1 MKFFTQK
8 TFAVAVAV
16 AAGVIAADAAKGDPR
31 DFDLTKLRYR
41 VEPASVFNDKRSKSI
56 ENAGRILSGNQTDRM
71 MRAAASDTPEPVMT
85 LRAANNLGDID
96 GPDGKRW
103 YYTASFVN
111 KEIPPHDNVAF
122 TDYILQEYSF
132 DIYDNDMKYVGTIK
146 DKMDYREDEVRVPMC
161 ELTPVAT
168 RNFFNTDDKLEF
180 IIGLSVNA
188 APGFNNYRSVVYSL
202 GGAKDSE
209 GYDIPVYEI
218 DKLVGDVAEGQ
229 PVNGKDNF
237 YLTFMSDTGS
247 YADDDSF
254 WDYLCAQKAR
264 FEIYGRA
271 LSSDGPRRLL
281 DVTIPLIQLQGD
293 QENHPSIIS
302 MNHNGN
308 TYFAMGH
315 YEQPF
320 YNRYDNPLTEDMSQ
334 REDNNL
340 IIDLYKASG
349 DEIVLSSSSKI
360 PVVRDPMNDADG
372 NPTSLFSYYCV
383 GGLRYREDFLFDA
396 PDAAP
401 DKPWFIVTRSN
412 YQISTDSNI
421 NSYFT
426 YTHEGERRS
435 TLYEYAAATI
445 AMGDIDGFE
454 PQQMFMGSGQWGYE
468 FSFVDIYSG
477 KTAATIECEYSY
489 DPDSDAET
497 LTANIGRTP
506 AGKSYKYVCEMRY
519 PLVDD
524 DENNIMRF
532 IWINA
537 DGSYDHIDN
546 VNMGKGVVY
555 AQSYVSTAA
564 LAPHAY
570 SVSDVPAY
578 MMLVKR
584 STSTEVKIE
593 ELLIAHKM
601 TAETPE
607 GKTLLN
613 LGPDENGALGGI
625 VPEFGENPRL
635 MVYHYDSAAR
645 TYALDVYSLPLDGNG
660 AGIGDAIADTG
671 DNFTINGTVL
681 TADGPVTLYTISGTV
696 AATGDS
702 SIDLSTVARGLYIV
716 TANGKASKLLIK

>member
-1 MKFFTQK
+1 
-8 TFAVAVAV
+8 
-16 AAGVIAADAAKGDPR
+16 
-31 DFDLTKLRYR
+31 
-41 VEPASVFNDKRSKSI
+41 
-56 ENAGRILSGNQTDRM
+56 
-71 MRAAASDTPEPVMT
+71 
-85 LRAANNLGDID
+85 
-96 GPDGKRW
+96 
-103 YYTASFVN
+103 
-111 KEIPPHDNVAF
+111 
-122 TDYILQEYSF
+122 
-132 DIYDNDMKYVGTIK
+132 
-146 DKMDYREDEVRVPMC
+146 
-161 ELTPVAT
+161 
-168 RNFFNTDDKLEF
+168 
-180 IIGLSVNA
+180 
-188 APGFNNYRSVVYSL
+188 
-202 GGAKDSE
+202 
-209 GYDIPVYEI
+209 
-218 DKLVGDVAEGQ
+218 
-229 PVNGKDNF
+229 
-237 YLTFMSDTGS
+237 
-247 YADDDSF
+247 
-254 WDYLCAQKAR
+254 
-264 FEIYGRA
+264 
-271 LSSDGPRRLL
+271 
-281 DVTIPLIQLQGD
+281 
-293 QENHPSIIS
+293 

-320 YNRYDNPLTEDMSQ
+320 YNRYDNPLAEDMSQ

-593 ELLIAHKM
+593 ELLIAPKM

-696 AATGDS
+696 AAAGDS